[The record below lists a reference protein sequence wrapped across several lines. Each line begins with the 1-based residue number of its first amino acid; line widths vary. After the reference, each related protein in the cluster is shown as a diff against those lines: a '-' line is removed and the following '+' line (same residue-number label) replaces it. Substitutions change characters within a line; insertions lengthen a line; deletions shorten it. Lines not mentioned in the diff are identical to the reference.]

1 MEISVDSWLILGDWM
16 NTEPFFAPDQY
27 VTEAFTV
34 RSYVPGDGPLLA
46 EAVNASYEH
55 LTRFLPW
62 AKPHTDETEAEQTVR
77 RFRGEYLLNTNFVL
91 GIFSPDGKRLLGG
104 SGFHLREGDLSNRA
118 AEIGMWIRADAARQ
132 GLGTRGC
139 ARFSP
144 GASANGPGSVLPGAA
159 MKRTSPAAA
168 PPKKLGCSSKPVSA
182 PPSAY
187 PTAHAKPRW
196 LLPR

>member
-1 MEISVDSWLILGDWM
+1 MT
-16 NTEPFFAPDQY
+16 TEPFFAPDQY

-132 GLGTRGC
+132 GLGTRALRAILTWGFSEWPWERLTWRC
-139 ARFSP
+139 NEENVASRRTAEKAGMQLEARFR
-144 GASANGPGSVLPGAA
+144 AAIRLPDGTRETTLAFAA
-159 MKRTSPAAA
+159 LKNEW
-168 PPKKLGCSSKPVSA
+168 VSGN
-182 PPSAY
+182 
-187 PTAHAKPRW
+187 R
-196 LLPR
+196 